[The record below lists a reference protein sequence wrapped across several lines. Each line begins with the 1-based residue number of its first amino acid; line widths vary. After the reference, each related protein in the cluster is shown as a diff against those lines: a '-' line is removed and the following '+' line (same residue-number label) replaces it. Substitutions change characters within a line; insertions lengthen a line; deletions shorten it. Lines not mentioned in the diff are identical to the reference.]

1 MRLLAIFLW
10 LASTAW
16 SAAKVPTD
24 IPNLAVWLD
33 ATDNSTMTLSTGLV
47 DEWRSKTG
55 AFTWTG
61 TGAARPF
68 TVSAG
73 VDDGQAV
80 DFNGAHS
87 MIGPI
92 YTTIVS
98 SMLAHTVIVRTNTDS
113 VTGARNIVSAWD
125 AADSGVAMFYGTS
138 AGEMRF
144 GINWYE
150 ACVTGVDIA
159 TGTSTLAWVGDASNA
174 FFYVNA
180 SLKQT
185 KGSNL
190 DTTTGGCVG
199 SGAIVFDNALYL
211 GRQGPFAGGEF
222 WDGKVS
228 DIVIYNRALSAD
240 EISSLGE
247 YFQFGLNSQLS
258 PYMKNSNR
266 NNVTPPRQ
274 TWRP

>member
-33 ATDNSTMTLSTGLV
+33 ATDNSTLTLSSGLV

-61 TGAARPF
+61 SGGSRPF
-68 TVSAG
+68 TVTAG
-73 VDDGQAV
+73 VDNGQAV
-80 DFNGAHS
+80 DFNGAHQLL
-87 MIGPI
+87 GPV
-92 YTTIVS
+92 YNTVVT
-98 SMLAHTVIVRTNTDS
+98 SMLAHTVIVRTHIDTA
-113 VTGARNIVSAWD
+113 TGTRNILSAWD
-125 AADSGVAMFYGTS
+125 TPDSLVSIFYGLS
-138 AGEMRF
+138 EGEMRF
-144 GINWYE
+144 SINWYE
-150 ACVTGVDIA
+150 ACVTGSDFT
-159 TGTSTLAWVGDASNA
+159 TGPNTYAWVGDSANA
-174 FFYVNA
+174 FLYKNGTIV
-180 SLKQT
+180 QT
-185 KGSNL
+185 KGSNIN
-190 DTTTGGCVG
+190 TTMGSCVG
-199 SGAIVFDNALYL
+199 TGAIVFDNVAAI
-211 GRQGPFAGGEF
+211 GRQAVFAGGEF

-228 DIVIYNRALSAD
+228 DIAIYNRALSAD

-247 YFQFGLNSQLS
+247 YFQFGINSQLS